1 MNGMKRVTVILVLL
15 WAGLFAASIYF
26 AMQVEGPRNIDTG
39 FKRLNVLASYQALA
53 FAVAVVAAV
62 AGIVARQ
69 TGRRIMLVGFVPLIV
84 TGLIVV
90 GFFVVASLEPRT
102 VPDSTV
108 PPPKP
113 TAPAIEL
120 PPVTD

>member
-1 MNGMKRVTVILVLL
+1 MNGMKRVTIVLVIL
-15 WAGLFAASIYF
+15 WAGLFAASIFF

-62 AGIVARQ
+62 AGIVARRA
-69 TGRRIMLVGFVPLIV
+69 GRRIMLVGFVPLIV

-102 VPDSTV
+102 VPDAGA
-108 PPPKP
+108 PPKP
-113 TAPAIEL
+113 TAPATAL